1 MRETK
6 SLYMVLHTV
15 IDRALLDTQHMTGL
29 SLIAERRKINRYND
43 KTLLRLLDQQLS
55 LLRSHLANR
64 NNPLAVP
71 SSDTRDLALKY
82 EFGKLPLD
90 ICICG
95 NEGIEHLQTKIPS
108 FLSPL
113 WRRWLVGD
121 CDETFAA
128 LYGMVSLVSKWSDPN
143 TSNQELLPEYQAQQE
158 SMKPVGAISDVQEQL
173 ERLIPIDLDP
183 SVLLPYYGPEGA
195 SYNHIRPIHRLGLYP
210 KHLRSALT
218 KSWPNALWTTA
229 VDVASINRPAQVP
242 KTWNKDRLIF
252 VEEEAR
258 LNVQQAVRIWLEDT
272 TPNEVRRF
280 DFKNQ
285 DYQRASLS
293 RNGVASID
301 LSAASD
307 TIGAD
312 LVFKLLKNRPALR
325 SFLFHTRA
333 RTSDGPRHRC
343 YSTMGNATT
352 FPIMTLFLAAVT
364 MAVEKSFMDDVFDR
378 RRTHFRLKKATVFG
392 DDIVC
397 DQHIMPRMLRRLREL
412 GLSPN
417 AKKTY
422 SGNSFKESCGLDLYN
437 GVDVTPIRVNNVLDL
452 KINEQVTRLVDL
464 SNRLHSR
471 GLWHLASYVAR
482 LASTR
487 RTIPVCGHTHQ
498 ISGALWSFHNDHR
511 DYTQLQPGFRWNSD
525 YQCNF
530 VAYAK
535 SDRNQ
540 LEQMDSDVHLSY
552 CLATGSRLVQV
563 RDADEASRIAR
574 QSRDR
579 SPRGELAGFGRIPV
593 RKAET

>member
-1 MRETK
+1 MREPK

-29 SLIAERRKINRYND
+29 SLVAERRKIHRYND
-43 KTLLRLLDQQLS
+43 KTLLRLFDQQLS

-95 NEGIEHLQTKIPS
+95 NEGIEHLRTKIPS

-143 TSNQELLPEYQAQQE
+143 ASNPELLPEYQAQQE
-158 SMKPVGAISDVQEQL
+158 SMKPVDSVSDIQEQL

-272 TPNEVRRF
+272 TPNEVKRF

-307 TIGAD
+307 TIGAG
-312 LVFKLLKNRPALR
+312 LVFKLLRNRPVLR

-378 RRTHFRLKKATVFG
+378 RRTQFRLKKATVFG

-452 KINEQVTRLVDL
+452 KINEQVARLVDL
-464 SNRLHSR
+464 SNRLHGR

-487 RTIPVCGHTHQ
+487 RTIPVCGHMHQ
-498 ISGALWSFHNDHR
+498 ISGALWSFHNDPR
-511 DYTQLQPGFRWNSD
+511 DYAQLQPGFRWNFD

-552 CLATGSRLVQV
+552 CLATGNRLVQV

-579 SPRGELAGFGRIPV
+579 SPRGELAGFGRTP
-593 RKAET
+593 RRRAET